1 MHTYIYTYIYIYIER
16 ERVSSR
22 NSIIIISSSSSSSSS
37 FHSRQH
43 QTRAKEPVAR
53 KLLSSPTLIYGQT
66 ANEDPRKSEF
76 ESQRILNVEGG
87 LS

>member
-1 MHTYIYTYIYIYIER
+1 MEAFEKMQFTKWVLLETPTHIY
-16 ERVSSR
+16 
-22 NSIIIISSSSSSSSS
+22 
-37 FHSRQH
+37 
-43 QTRAKEPVAR
+43 
-53 KLLSSPTLIYGQT
+53 IYGQT

>member
-1 MHTYIYTYIYIYIER
+1 MYILGHGRHGGRVGQR
-16 ERVSSR
+16 EASGKGAGRR
-22 NSIIIISSSSSSSSS
+22 PLIAHSI
-37 FHSRQH
+37 
-43 QTRAKEPVAR
+43 RARPA
-53 KLLSSPTLIYGQT
+53 LYGQT